1 MGSFIFK
8 WDHSADEVYVTGT
21 FDNWE
26 KTEKL
31 VKTGDTFE
39 KDVTLPSA
47 AEKIYYK
54 FVVDGVWTT
63 DHTAPQENDASGN
76 LNNVLTT
83 ERIKK
88 HTPETAGI
96 MAGVAPT
103 STTADLAKDVPLEKA
118 PLENTASSD
127 LPGSFPETPAATEK
141 GDFSVN
147 PLPAADGAVN
157 PIKLAPGEKVPDPSI
172 FTNNT
177 VTSGVHDDPELV
189 AAAKKAEGEQTFGV
203 SPLPAFPGAVNPVTT
218 APGEKIPT
226 SEKLTGNTINSSVTT
241 DKESYEKSG
250 GLGNA
255 PVLPPV
261 VTPTAER
268 ELNGTGVLDMPPAK
282 NLIPESSLPMG
293 AAGVGTFDASP
304 TIQSSGPQSTTA
316 QLAAAVPLESSKVP
330 EVVKE
335 SQQEAGFAPEASAV
349 PAEVSEKS
357 AVEKELLNEVPEAPA
372 TSEGTAG
379 KGTDKSEKGVTAGE
393 AAAAVGGAAVTAGGV
408 AAAYA
413 SNAASSLPPSVTSK
427 LPESIQNSIAAT
439 NAKADSQSTAKDT
452 PEVVKE
458 SIAESGQSPEAAANE
473 NAVLEKKAVEKE
485 LLSEIKPE
493 TSTGESAPKITSTGT
508 SGGLN
513 APASAAVAGQ
523 PIESRDVSPGTVPGS
538 HTETQTAPTVT
549 SGVSATTTTDK
560 TSAAPATPAKSTAAT
575 PSTPAKATPGSS
587 KAGDSPAS
595 SATDK
600 ADKKKKRTSFFGK
613 LKAKLSHKD

>member
-8 WDHSADEVYVTGT
+8 WDHPADEVYVTGT

-31 VKTGDTFE
+31 IKTGDTFA

-54 FVVDGVWTT
+54 FVVDGNWTT

-83 ERIKK
+83 DRIKK

-96 MAGVAPT
+96 MSGVAPT
-103 STTADLAKDVPLEKA
+103 STTAALAKDVPLEKTQH
-118 PLENTASSD
+118 ESSGSSD
-127 LPGSFPETPAATEK
+127 LPGAFPETPAAIEK

-157 PIKLAPGEKVPDPSI
+157 PIKLAPGEKVPDPST

-189 AAAKKAEGEQTFGV
+189 AAAKKEGDQTFGV
-203 SPLPAFPGAVNPVTT
+203 SPLPAFAGGVNPVNV
-218 APGEKIPT
+218 APGEKLPS
-226 SEKLTGNTINSSVTT
+226 SEKLTANTINSGVTT

-255 PVLPPV
+255 PVLPNV
-261 VTPTAER
+261 VTPAAER
-268 ELNGTGVLDMPPAK
+268 EQNGTGVFDLPPAK
-282 NLIPESSLPMG
+282 NLIPESSLPIG
-293 AAGVGTFDASP
+293 AAGVGSYDASP
-304 TIQSSGPQSTTA
+304 TIQSAAPTSTTA

-335 SQQEAGFAPEASAV
+335 SQQEAGSAPEASAV

-357 AVEKELLNEVPEAPA
+357 AVEKELLKEVPEAPS

-379 KGTDKSEKGVTAGE
+379 KGTDKSEKSVTAGE
-393 AAAAVGGAAVTAGGV
+393 AAGLGGAAVAVGGAA
-408 AAAYA
+408 AAYA
-413 SNAASSLPPSVTSK
+413 SGAASNLPPSVTSK
-427 LPESIQNSIAAT
+427 LPESVQNSIAGI
-439 NAKADSQSTAKDT
+439 NAKSEGTSTAAKDT

-473 NAVLEKKAVEKE
+473 EAVQEKKAVEKE

-508 SGGLN
+508 SGALN
-513 APASAAVAGQ
+513 APEASQ
-523 PIESRDVSPGTVPGS
+523 PIDSRDVSPGTVPGS
-538 HTETQTAPTVT
+538 HTQTQTAPTVT
-549 SGVSATTTTDK
+549 SGVATATTDK
-560 TSAAPATPAKSTAAT
+560 TSTPAAPATPSKSTTAT
-575 PSTPAKATPGSS
+575 PSTPAKDTPGSS

-595 SATDK
+595 SAT